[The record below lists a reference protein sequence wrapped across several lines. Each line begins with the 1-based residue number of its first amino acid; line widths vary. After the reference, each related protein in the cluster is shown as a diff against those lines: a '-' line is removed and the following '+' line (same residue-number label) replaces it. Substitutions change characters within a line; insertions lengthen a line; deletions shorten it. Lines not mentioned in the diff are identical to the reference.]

1 MSGIGVVFSF
11 DRTYVLPA
19 LISSMSLLDA
29 GMRKGE
35 REGYSLYFLTESEL
49 PSFVIDKYE
58 KYLFSYSNCLSVKFL
73 VSEEVEGQAYESRH
87 LTRAAY
93 LRLEIPEVLD
103 LDRVFYSD
111 VDVLYLSGLESLWS
125 LDISDVYLAATLDAG
140 LNLKRKF
147 SRRSTQF
154 PYWEKYFKGRQGS
167 YFQSGFLLMNLNKLR
182 DADMVSKW
190 RELEKESFNYHDMD
204 IINITCYPYIR
215 KIGSQYNVM
224 PGFLCDGVYER
235 GLEEGFLEEE
245 EVRCVRENPV
255 MIHYAGVE
263 KPWKNYSSLGSCEY
277 WRFVKQYPGLVKDF
291 REKYPCS
298 LFNKLKSFFVRP
310 LF

>member
-11 DRTYVLPA
+11 DQNYVLPA

-29 GMRKGE
+29 GMRNGE
-35 REGYSLYFLTESEL
+35 RGGYSLFFLTENKL
-49 PSFVIDKYE
+49 PSFVVDRYKE
-58 KYLFSYSNCLSVKFL
+58 YLFAYENCLSVKFV
-73 VSEEVEGQAYESRH
+73 VSTEIERHVYESRH

-93 LRLEIPEVLD
+93 LRLEIPEMISLD
-103 LDRVFYSD
+103 KVIYSD

-125 LDISDVYLAATLDAG
+125 LNISDVYMAATLDAG

-147 SRRSTQF
+147 DRRTAQF
-154 PYWEKYFKGRQGS
+154 PYWEKYFKGRRGS

-182 DADMVSKW
+182 DADMVTRW
-190 RELEKESFNYHDMD
+190 RELEKEAFNYHDMD

-215 KIGSQYNVM
+215 KIGSQYNVV
-224 PGFLCDGVYER
+224 PGFLCDGVYEK
-235 GLEEGFLEEE
+235 GLKEGFLEAE
-245 EVRCVRENPV
+245 EVRCVRQSPV

-263 KPWKNYSSLGSCEY
+263 KPWKNCSSSGSFEY
-277 WRFVKQYPGLVKDF
+277 WRFVKQYPELVKDF
-291 REKYPCS
+291 ELKYPCS
-298 LFNKLKSFFVRP
+298 FFNKIKSLFVRP